1 MFMDRWHA
9 FGNLI
14 GSKMPLIVPCC
25 VAAGVLLPQVFS
37 PIRTVVPVMFAFM
50 TFQGSLNNT
59 VHQLVGVFKHPKDL
73 IVILLI
79 SQVFMPT
86 LAYFLASL
94 LFAGNVNLITGILL
108 EYSVP
113 VAVVSFMWVG
123 MFHGDGP
130 LGLAV
135 ILVSTVL
142 APFSIPLT
150 LQILMGHSIQID
162 AAKMIFDMVLMI
174 ALPALA
180 GMMVNELT
188 HGWGHERL
196 SPAISPIRAKFK
208 SSLIRAVASRAQ
220 NRRGYKRI
228 LSPADV
234 ATILQETCCDIPAGN
249 PDEWV
254 EEALRE
260 FRDSFSV
267 AGELCLDAEAFQR
280 LEWVPFL
287 AGVGVIRDYL
297 RDEAFQPLLF
307 GNPGFPECPFA
318 PPAGE
323 FINQRQERETQEVE
337 TDLVPTTTMAKE
349 FVEKLEGI
357 VDAHAELRMQ
367 REVYMSLIRRVKS
380 HFDCLGVCW
389 R

>member
-1 MFMDRWHA
+1 MFVDRWHA

-14 GSKMPLIVPCC
+14 GSKMPFIVPCC
-25 VAAGVLLPQVFS
+25 VAAGVLFPQVFS
-37 PIRTVVPVMFAFM
+37 PIRAVVPVMFAFM

-59 VHQLVGVFKHPKDL
+59 VHQLLGVFKHPKDL

-86 LAYFLASL
+86 LAYFLGNL
-94 LFAGNVNLITGILL
+94 LFAGNVNLVTGILL

-142 APFSIPLT
+142 APFSIPFT

-196 SPAISPIRAKFK
+196 SPAISPACRA
-208 SSLIRAVASRAQ
+208 LLVACAISRQA
-220 NRRGYKRI
+220 RS
-228 LSPADV
+228 SPAS
-234 ATILQETCCDIPAGN
+234 I
-249 PDEWV
+249 
-254 EEALRE
+254 
-260 FRDSFSV
+260 
-267 AGELCLDAEAFQR
+267 FQAK
-280 LEWVPFL
+280 WCSPSCAVPCSSRCSLHFL
-287 AGVGVIRDYL
+287 ARSFIVYTMRTP
-297 RDEAFQPLLF
+297 RRQ
-307 GNPGFPECPFA
+307 A
-318 PPAGE
+318 PA
-323 FINQRQERETQEVE
+323 
-337 TDLVPTTTMAKE
+337 
-349 FVEKLEGI
+349 
-357 VDAHAELRMQ
+357 
-367 REVYMSLIRRVKS
+367 
-380 HFDCLGVCW
+380 
-389 R
+389 

>member
-1 MFMDRWHA
+1 MFVDRWHA

-14 GSKMPLIVPCC
+14 GSKMPFIVPCC
-25 VAAGVLLPQVFS
+25 VAAGVLFPQVFS
-37 PIRTVVPVMFAFM
+37 PIRAVVPVMFAFM

-59 VHQLVGVFKHPKDL
+59 VHQLLGVFKHPKDL

-86 LAYFLASL
+86 LAYFLGNL
-94 LFAGNVNLITGILL
+94 LFAGNVNLVTGILL

-142 APFSIPLT
+142 APFSIPFT

-196 SPAISPIRAKFK
+196 SPTISPACRALLVIIITANSTAMSSYVLHMTWERIAVALFIFFYACSGYIWGLLVARLLHQPQPTLVTMSFACGLRNISSGAVIASQYFPGEVVFPVMCGTLFQQMLAAFFGALIHRLYDEDTSTTGAGIANKNDTAVS
-208 SSLIRAVASRAQ
+208 SSL
-220 NRRGYKRI
+220 
-228 LSPADV
+228 
-234 ATILQETCCDIPAGN
+234 
-249 PDEWV
+249 
-254 EEALRE
+254 
-260 FRDSFSV
+260 
-267 AGELCLDAEAFQR
+267 
-280 LEWVPFL
+280 
-287 AGVGVIRDYL
+287 
-297 RDEAFQPLLF
+297 
-307 GNPGFPECPFA
+307 
-318 PPAGE
+318 
-323 FINQRQERETQEVE
+323 
-337 TDLVPTTTMAKE
+337 
-349 FVEKLEGI
+349 
-357 VDAHAELRMQ
+357 
-367 REVYMSLIRRVKS
+367 VK
-380 HFDCLGVCW
+380 
-389 R
+389 

>member
-1 MFMDRWHA
+1 MFVDRWHA

-14 GSKMPLIVPCC
+14 GSKMPFIVPCC
-25 VAAGVLLPQVFS
+25 VAAGVFFPQVFS
-37 PIRTVVPVMFAFM
+37 PIRAVVPVMFAFM

-79 SQVFMPT
+79 SQAFMPT
-86 LAYFLASL
+86 LAYFLGNL
-94 LFAGNVNLITGILL
+94 LFAGNVNLVTGILL

-142 APFSIPLT
+142 APFSIPFT

-188 HGWGHERL
+188 HEWGHERL
-196 SPAISPIRAKFK
+196 SPAISPACRALLVIIITANSTAM
-208 SSLIRAVASRAQ
+208 SSYVLHMTWERIAVALFIFFLRLQRVHLGPVGRTPSASAATDACHYELRLWPAQ
-220 NRRGYKRI
+220 YLVRRGHRQPVF
-228 LSPADV
+228 SRRSGVPCHVRHPVPAD
-234 ATILQETCCDIPAGN
+234 ARCIFWRAH
-249 PDEWV
+249 
-254 EEALRE
+254 
-260 FRDSFSV
+260 SSS
-267 AGELCLDAEAFQR
+267 
-280 LEWVPFL
+280 
-287 AGVGVIRDYL
+287 IR
-297 RDEAFQPLLF
+297 
-307 GNPGFPECPFA
+307 
-318 PPAGE
+318 
-323 FINQRQERETQEVE
+323 
-337 TDLVPTTTMAKE
+337 
-349 FVEKLEGI
+349 
-357 VDAHAELRMQ
+357 
-367 REVYMSLIRRVKS
+367 
-380 HFDCLGVCW
+380 
-389 R
+389 

>member
-196 SPAISPIRAKFK
+196 SPAISPACRALLVIIITANSTAM
-208 SSLIRAVASRAQ
+208 SSYVLHMTWGRVAVALFIFVYACS
-220 NRRGYKRI
+220 GYVWGMLVAR
-228 LSPADV
+228 LLHQPQPALITMSFTCGLRNISSGAVIASQYFPGEVVFPVMCGTLFQQMLAAFFGALIHRLYDEDAPAV
-234 ATILQETCCDIPAGN
+234 NIGEANENDAAT
-249 PDEWV
+249 
-254 EEALRE
+254 
-260 FRDSFSV
+260 SSV
-267 AGELCLDAEAFQR
+267 
-280 LEWVPFL
+280 
-287 AGVGVIRDYL
+287 
-297 RDEAFQPLLF
+297 
-307 GNPGFPECPFA
+307 
-318 PPAGE
+318 
-323 FINQRQERETQEVE
+323 
-337 TDLVPTTTMAKE
+337 
-349 FVEKLEGI
+349 
-357 VDAHAELRMQ
+357 
-367 REVYMSLIRRVKS
+367 RVK
-380 HFDCLGVCW
+380 
-389 R
+389 

>member
-1 MFMDRWHA
+1 MFVDRWHA

-14 GSKMPLIVPCC
+14 GSKMPFIVPCC
-25 VAAGVLLPQVFS
+25 VAAGVLFPQVFS
-37 PIRTVVPVMFAFM
+37 PIRAVVPVMFAFM

-59 VHQLVGVFKHPKDL
+59 VHQLLGVFKHPKDL

-86 LAYFLASL
+86 LAYFLGNL
-94 LFAGNVNLITGILL
+94 LFAGNVNLVTGILL

-142 APFSIPLT
+142 APFSIPST
-150 LQILMGHSIQID
+150 LQILMGYSIQID

-196 SPAISPIRAKFK
+196 SPAISPACRALLVIIITANSTAM
-208 SSLIRAVASRAQ
+208 SSYVLHMTWERIAVALFIFFLRLQRVHLGSVGRTPSASAATDACHHELRLWPAQ
-220 NRRGYKRI
+220 YLVRRGHRQPVF
-228 LSPADV
+228 SRRSGVPRHVRHPVPAD
-234 ATILQETCCDIPAGN
+234 ARCIFWRAH
-249 PDEWV
+249 
-254 EEALRE
+254 
-260 FRDSFSV
+260 SS
-267 AGELCLDAEAFQR
+267 
-280 LEWVPFL
+280 
-287 AGVGVIRDYL
+287 
-297 RDEAFQPLLF
+297 PL
-307 GNPGFPECPFA
+307 
-318 PPAGE
+318 
-323 FINQRQERETQEVE
+323 
-337 TDLVPTTTMAKE
+337 
-349 FVEKLEGI
+349 
-357 VDAHAELRMQ
+357 
-367 REVYMSLIRRVKS
+367 
-380 HFDCLGVCW
+380 
-389 R
+389 

>member
-1 MFMDRWHA
+1 MFVDRWHA

-14 GSKMPLIVPCC
+14 GSKMPFIVPCC
-25 VAAGVLLPQVFS
+25 VAAGVLFPQVFS

-59 VHQLVGVFKHPKDL
+59 VHQLLGVFKHPKDL

-86 LAYFLASL
+86 LAYFLGNL
-94 LFAGNVNLITGILL
+94 LFAGNVNLVTGILL

-142 APFSIPLT
+142 APFSIPFT

-196 SPAISPIRAKFK
+196 SPAISPACRALLVIIITANSTAM
-208 SSLIRAVASRAQ
+208 SSYVLHMTWERIAVALFIFSTPAAGTSGACWSHAFCISR
-220 NRRGYKRI
+220 NRR
-228 LSPADV
+228 LSP
-234 ATILQETCCDIPAGN
+234 
-249 PDEWV
+249 
-254 EEALRE
+254 
-260 FRDSFSV
+260 
-267 AGELCLDAEAFQR
+267 
-280 LEWVPFL
+280 
-287 AGVGVIRDYL
+287 
-297 RDEAFQPLLF
+297 
-307 GNPGFPECPFA
+307 
-318 PPAGE
+318 
-323 FINQRQERETQEVE
+323 
-337 TDLVPTTTMAKE
+337 
-349 FVEKLEGI
+349 
-357 VDAHAELRMQ
+357 
-367 REVYMSLIRRVKS
+367 
-380 HFDCLGVCW
+380 
-389 R
+389 

>member
-1 MFMDRWHA
+1 MFVDRWHA

-14 GSKMPLIVPCC
+14 GSKMPFIVPCC
-25 VAAGVLLPQVFS
+25 VAAGVLFPQVFS
-37 PIRTVVPVMFAFM
+37 PIRAVVPVMFAFM

-79 SQVFMPT
+79 SQAFMPT
-86 LAYFLASL
+86 LAYFLGNL
-94 LFAGNVNLITGILL
+94 LFAGNVNLVTGILL

-142 APFSIPLT
+142 APFSIPFT

-188 HGWGHERL
+188 HEWGARTSLPRYLPRL
-196 SPAISPIRAKFK
+196 SHVAGDHHYSEFDRDVLLRAPYD
-208 SSLIRAVASRAQ
+208 LGAH
-220 NRRGYKRI
+220 RRGALHFFLRLQRVHLGPVGRTPSASAATDTCHHELRLWPAQYLVRRGHRQPVF
-228 LSPADV
+228 SRRSGVPCHVRHPVPAD
-234 ATILQETCCDIPAGN
+234 ARCIFWRAH
-249 PDEWV
+249 
-254 EEALRE
+254 
-260 FRDSFSV
+260 SSS
-267 AGELCLDAEAFQR
+267 
-280 LEWVPFL
+280 
-287 AGVGVIRDYL
+287 IR
-297 RDEAFQPLLF
+297 
-307 GNPGFPECPFA
+307 
-318 PPAGE
+318 
-323 FINQRQERETQEVE
+323 
-337 TDLVPTTTMAKE
+337 
-349 FVEKLEGI
+349 
-357 VDAHAELRMQ
+357 
-367 REVYMSLIRRVKS
+367 
-380 HFDCLGVCW
+380 
-389 R
+389 